1 MSFYDDV
8 LRELLVALGAAL
20 FLGNLLALAR
30 RRFGSEPHAP
40 SRPRARDG
48 ERDRDLAQAPL
59 ARTLLYMALGLV
71 VMVWGIAS
79 LAAG

>member
-20 FLGNLLALAR
+20 FLGNLLALIR
-30 RRFGSEPHAP
+30 RRPPAGVVGDGGEEAP
-40 SRPRARDG
+40 RPPVG
-48 ERDRDLAQAPL
+48 
-59 ARTLLYMALGLV
+59 RTIAYLVIGLV
-71 VMVWGIAS
+71 VAVWGIAS

>member
-20 FLGNLLALAR
+20 FLGNLLALIR
-30 RRFGSEPHAP
+30 RRPPAAVVEDGNGSVT
-40 SRPRARDG
+40 RPPVG
-48 ERDRDLAQAPL
+48 
-59 ARTLLYMALGLV
+59 RTIAYLVIGLV
-71 VMVWGIAS
+71 VAVWGIAS